1 RIIKDFTDKQNYA
14 SAWLYFT
21 DRITERLLNRLVQ
34 SPANPYLQKV
44 SDMYINFWAIES
56 QVFSLYSPSHFFTMF
71 SPPRSPSAQRAAR
84 DRLDE
89 DLRFAARCIAN
100 VCIKMN
106 ENPVIRY
113 YLPSHHPAVGPL
125 STFHRK
131 QAEREDSGRADRWR
145 DALGVGSKVDHSG
158 DDHLCKIL
166 AVMVQEELD
175 MYKRVNP
182 DWPEPAQIPR
192 PQSVMLITDRTMDMI
207 APFVHEFTYQAMAN
221 DLLPIINGNK
231 FQYEFQGANGL
242 KQKAVA
248 TLSENDSLWVETRH
262 LHIKETIDK
271 IIASLTEFN
280 EANGVFSKTG
290 TTSIEDVK
298 DMLAGLGQY
307 QEGQEQFSLH
317 YNMAAQ
323 CMDLFGDAKR
333 KLAAMANVEQNC
345 ATGQTAEGKAPKMLV
360 EEMIPLLAD
369 ADVLNLDKVRV
380 VALYIMYR
388 DGVPEEDRRR
398 LFEHCR
404 LSRQER
410 AAIDNLGSMFVRV
423 TRAAGERDTRRGLKN
438 RLTESDYDL
447 SRYRPLL
454 KTVLEDMIAN
464 KLDPSLFPYVKDPGA
479 SAPSPTKTSSAAP
492 PTSLRNKAT
501 WTKAGARPA
510 AGGRADNRQR
520 VFVFVAGGMTYSEI
534 RCAYEISAST
544 PKDVY
549 IGSTHTL
556 IPEEFIEDL
565 KTLDGGAGQSSKS
578 ASSSLPED
586 RSAQTRPF
594 QVYYDQR
601 YYTKDEPPPP
611 PKPTPNLAPPSNA
624 NSSSRPSVSSAN
636 SGTSMGRSNSPAPGF
651 GSGAASETDKK
662 DKAKKK
668 RFLGF

>member
-1 RIIKDFTDKQNYA
+1 MSLIELVKTKFLDEIRATAPGQWKVLVVDEHSKRLLTANVKDNDILSERVTMIDLITTYRPPEPNMQAMYLVMPTTQNIDRIIKDFTDKQNYA

-280 EANGVFSKTG
+280 EANGVFSKT
-290 TTSIEDVK
+290 
-298 DMLAGLGQY
+298 
-307 QEGQEQFSLH
+307 
-317 YNMAAQ
+317 
-323 CMDLFGDAKR
+323 
-333 KLAAMANVEQNC
+333 
-345 ATGQTAEGKAPKMLV
+345 
-360 EEMIPLLAD
+360 
-369 ADVLNLDKVRV
+369 
-380 VALYIMYR
+380 
-388 DGVPEEDRRR
+388 
-398 LFEHCR
+398 
-404 LSRQER
+404 
-410 AAIDNLGSMFVRV
+410 
-423 TRAAGERDTRRGLKN
+423 
-438 RLTESDYDL
+438 
-447 SRYRPLL
+447 
-454 KTVLEDMIAN
+454 
-464 KLDPSLFPYVKDPGA
+464 
-479 SAPSPTKTSSAAP
+479 
-492 PTSLRNKAT
+492 
-501 WTKAGARPA
+501 
-510 AGGRADNRQR
+510 
-520 VFVFVAGGMTYSEI
+520 
-534 RCAYEISAST
+534 
-544 PKDVY
+544 
-549 IGSTHTL
+549 
-556 IPEEFIEDL
+556 
-565 KTLDGGAGQSSKS
+565 
-578 ASSSLPED
+578 
-586 RSAQTRPF
+586 
-594 QVYYDQR
+594 
-601 YYTKDEPPPP
+601 
-611 PKPTPNLAPPSNA
+611 
-624 NSSSRPSVSSAN
+624 
-636 SGTSMGRSNSPAPGF
+636 
-651 GSGAASETDKK
+651 
-662 DKAKKK
+662 
-668 RFLGF
+668 